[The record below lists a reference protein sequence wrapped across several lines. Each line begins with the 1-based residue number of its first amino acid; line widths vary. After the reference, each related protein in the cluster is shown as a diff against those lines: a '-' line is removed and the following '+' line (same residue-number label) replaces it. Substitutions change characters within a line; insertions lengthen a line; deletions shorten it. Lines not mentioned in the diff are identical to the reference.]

1 MGSPVPFNKKRL
13 VDLCHKT
20 SHLHHGISTT
30 LGMKG
35 DEYAW
40 LLGVFFWMR
49 KPAKSPPLAKLVA
62 FQAFSDVR
70 KQSQLV
76 TSGSMVASSLQGS
89 MTYYNIYPRNDAN
102 LW

>member
-40 LLGVFFWMR
+40 LLGVFFLDEKTGKVTPPGEAR
-49 KPAKSPPLAKLVA
+49 CLPSFLGRPEAIAARHLRIHGCLIPAGIHDLL
-62 FQAFSDVR
+62 
-70 KQSQLV
+70 
-76 TSGSMVASSLQGS
+76 
-89 MTYYNIYPRNDAN
+89 
-102 LW
+102 

>member
-1 MGSPVPFNKKRL
+1 MDFPVPFNKKRL

-35 DEYAW
+35 DEYVW

-70 KQSQLV
+70 KQSARHLRIH
-76 TSGSMVASSLQGS
+76 GCLIPAGIHDL
-89 MTYYNIYPRNDAN
+89 
-102 LW
+102 L